1 MLVHE
6 KHVLQA
12 QYNML
17 PIHIAR
23 HDSESSEVHVPSE
36 REDDDEL
43 SRSLYSS
50 SEEISRALKRR
61 RVHRRSSEQGNSFD
75 EEKFLALLRDAPEEI
90 EMSLK
95 ERALEIETK
104 KEKLEWEK
112 AEREFE
118 REMRRQSLE
127 HQKAQTAVMQ
137 LILEKFG
144 GSSSSSS
151 T

>member
-6 KHVLQA
+6 KHVLQE

-17 PIHIAR
+17 PIHIAS
-23 HDSESSEVHVPSE
+23 HVHSEKV
-36 REDDDEL
+36 DGDES

-50 SEEISRALKRR
+50 SEETSRALKRR

-75 EEKFLALLRDAPEEI
+75 EEKCLDLLRDTPEEI

-95 ERALEIETK
+95 ERALEIEIK
-104 KEKLEWEK
+104 KMWDK

-137 LILEKFG
+137 LILKKFG